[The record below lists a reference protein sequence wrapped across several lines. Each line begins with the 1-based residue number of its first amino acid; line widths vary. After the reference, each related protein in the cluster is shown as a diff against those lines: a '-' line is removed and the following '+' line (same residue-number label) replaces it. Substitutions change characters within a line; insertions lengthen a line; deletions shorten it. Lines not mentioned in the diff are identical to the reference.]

1 MTLNSTNIKAID
13 FSEWPSVSLDGL
25 SPEKRKRF
33 QAYQLAIEMF
43 SKGKRLV
50 TIEIE
55 TGINRSHIYYL
66 LKRANSIH
74 PDGRLFGFRALF
86 PYARVKSYKRVAS
99 IKRKPRQIKAG
110 ESGAMVQ
117 LFVAYPELEKYLKEE
132 IAHRP
137 LLFTYASNGHLALR
151 GLVDIHRNFI
161 NQCRKLGLG
170 ETDYPL
176 NKDQKGIR
184 SLSNYIK
191 KIATKSF
198 KKTAKASGAAFD
210 KGLPTDRNPMDLLS
224 ITRPYQAVEFDGH
237 RLDIRLSVS
246 FPDPFGFHQTLEV
259 NRIWILVVID
269 IFTRATLGYHLAL
282 STEYSR
288 HDVIRAIQNS
298 VEPHKPI
305 KFTIPGL
312 DYGQYGGFPSQKL
325 PELAF
330 AVWDEFRF
338 DNAKAHLAEDTLQ
351 RLCEELGC
359 IAHAGPPADPDK
371 RPIIE
376 RFFKTLATTMS
387 HRLPASTLS
396 NPTELRRLLNSTNQ
410 QLALPIPLNEL
421 EELVE
426 AVLASLNAAP
436 HTSLGGRSP
445 LQALEYWVRGQSAPI
460 RHLPENL
467 CKNLCLLQAAH
478 RSRVNGNIAR
488 GIRPYISFYGVRYTN
503 RSLSERTD
511 LIGKQLLIYYHPDD
525 IRSLRAFEQTGGEMG
540 MLTAVRPWDK
550 VTHSLRTRRQILK
563 LVRDKKLEFGLD
575 SDPVNAYIHYLRQQA
590 PKRRKAA
597 NELELIRRSIQDADW
612 PEKLLLG
619 PTRQDTPP
627 MKTDTNADSFDT
639 ETEEQGPAMPKRLS
653 IPSGFNR

>member
-1 MTLNSTNIKAID
+1 MHFLKHRHALEL
-13 FSEWPSVSLDGL
+13 FLKGE
-25 SPEKRKRF
+25 
-33 QAYQLAIEMF
+33 QLKVIEN
-43 SKGKRLV
+43 
-50 TIEIE
+50 E
-55 TGINRSHIYYL
+55 TGVYRSQLYRIIR
-66 LKRANSIH
+66 RATTIH
-74 PDGRLFGFRALF
+74 PDGQVFGFRAFF
-86 PYARVKSYKRVAS
+86 PYARVKPYKRQAS
-99 IKRKPRQIKAG
+99 TKRAGHNAKAG
-110 ESGAMVQ
+110 DAGAMAN
-117 LFVAYPELEKYLKEE
+117 LLNNYPELDKFLKEE
-132 IAHRP
+132 ISKKP
-137 LLFTYASNGHLALR
+137 LLFSYSSGKLTINGLR
-151 GLVDIHRNFI
+151 DIHKLFI
-161 NQCRKLGLG
+161 AQCRNLGLR
-170 ETDYPL
+170 ESDYPL

-184 SLSNYIK
+184 SLSAYIK
-191 KIATKSF
+191 SRGMKSF
-198 KKTAKASGAAFD
+198 KKASKASGAALD
-210 KGLPTDRNPMDLLS
+210 KGIRCDHHPSPLLS

-246 FPDPFGFHQTLEV
+246 FPDPFGFQQTFEV

-269 IFTRATLGYHLAL
+269 MFTRATLGYHLAL
-282 STEYSR
+282 SPEYSR

-305 KFTIPGL
+305 TFTIPGL

-410 QLALPIPLNEL
+410 HLALPIPLNEL

-445 LQALEYWVRGQSAPI
+445 LEALEYWVRGQSVPI
-460 RHLPENL
+460 RHIPENR
-467 CKNLCLLQAAH
+467 CKNLCLLQATH
-478 RSRVNGNIAR
+478 TSRVNGNVAR

-511 LIGKQLLIYYHPDD
+511 LMGKQLLIYYHPDD
-525 IRSLRAFEQTGGEMG
+525 IRSLRAFEQTGGEIG

-550 VTHSLRTRRQILK
+550 VTHSLRTRKQILK

-575 SDPVNAYIHYLRQQA
+575 SDPVNAYIHYLRQQT

-597 NELELIRRSIQDADW
+597 NELELIRRSIQEVGW
-612 PEKLLLG
+612 SEKLSLG
-619 PTRQDTPP
+619 PARQDTLPI
-627 MKTDTNADSFDT
+627 MTDTDADSFDT
-639 ETEEQGPAMPKRLS
+639 ETEETGLAKPKRLS